1 MKQRIIYTLAILFAT
16 TQTYAQRTIKYEY
29 DDMNRLTKVT
39 YANGSTVSFNYDEL
53 GNRLCKSVLGILK
66 GDVTHS
72 GKVDVQDATIAV
84 NHILGTASSEAYD
97 YTLLDMNNDNVVDV
111 FDVTAIINVILSGN
125 GNTAGARSLARGDE
139 NMESVRLAT
148 DEDDL
153 LFGIDRADRFTSFQ
167 FDVEVPDGAK
177 LEGVEW
183 GSKTGHR
190 LQFAKNG
197 EHRYTVVA
205 LSLASKLLP
214 TSDGTLLKL
223 RLSDTV
229 EGEVTIG
236 NVLFVTPEGRAAR
249 FNGGTMSMA
258 TGIVSATL
266 NDKGDEW
273 YDLDGRK
280 MSGQPT
286 RKGVYI
292 FNNKKVVIK

>member
-1 MKQRIIYTLAILFAT
+1 MAILFAT
-16 TQTYAQRTIKYEY
+16 LQTFAQRTIKYEY
-29 DDMNRLTKVT
+29 DDLNRLTKVT
-39 YANGSTVSFNYDEL
+39 YANGSTVSFTYDEL

-125 GNTAGARSLARGDE
+125 GNTAGARSLARQDAAL
-139 NMESVRLAT
+139 ESIRLAA
-148 DEDDL
+148 DEGGL
-153 LFGIDRADRFTSFQ
+153 LFGVDNAYRFTSFQ
-167 FDVEVPDGAK
+167 FDVEVPRGAS
-177 LEGVEW
+177 LQGVEW
-183 GSKTGHR
+183 NGKTNHR
-190 LQFAKNG
+190 LLFAKNG
-197 EHRYTVVA
+197 ENRYTVVA
-205 LSLASKLLP
+205 LSLASTPL
-214 TSDGTLLKL
+214 SVFDGALLKL
-223 RLSDTV
+223 RLSG
-229 EGEVTIG
+229 EAKGEVTIG

-266 NDKGDEW
+266 NDKGQMVNDEW